1 VRVPVY
7 LCLLHYPIVNRQGA
21 IVTTAVTNLDLH
33 DIARSSRTFGLKGYF
48 VVTPIEEQHRLLGRI
63 LSHWHKPQSQEYH
76 PKRFEA
82 LSLIRLTHDFEG
94 VKQEI
99 LRKHGELPEVV
110 LTDARRVRESV
121 SYSQLRHELETS
133 GRTRPLVIVFG
144 TGWGVSDTF
153 YPEVHRILAPVY
165 GPEGDQ
171 ESGGYNHLSVRAA
184 AAIILDRLFGD
195 RE

>member
-1 VRVPVY
+1 
-7 LCLLHYPIVNRQGA
+7 
-21 IVTTAVTNLDLH
+21 VTTAVTNLDLH
-33 DIARSSRTFGLKGYF
+33 DIARSSRTFGLQGYF

-63 LSHWHKPQSQEYH
+63 LGHWHKPQSQEYH

-82 LSLIRLTHDFEG
+82 LSLIQLTRDFEG

-121 SYSQLRHELETS
+121 SYSQLRHELEAS
-133 GRTRPLVIVFG
+133 GRSRPLVIVFG

-195 RE
+195 RG